1 MAKKSKPASRDV
13 ATNRA
18 DAQESRQLQ
27 EPDLD
32 LRAIFPASA
41 PFLRSWSSI
50 HSYILLTALTILSL
64 LPFLGEAF
72 HVDDTLFLFA
82 AKQIV
87 QHPADPYGF
96 QLVWNKKLERMSDV
110 TMNPPLACYYAA
122 FTGRIAGWSEQA
134 LHIAF
139 LLPTLAVVLGTY
151 RLARRCTRF
160 PLLAALATLLTPG
173 VLVSATSV
181 MCDTMMV
188 ALWIWAA
195 ILWIEGLDPVKPV
208 YLLAASFL
216 IAASAMTKY
225 FGIALIPLLL
235 VYSVVRLRRMGWWA
249 AYFAIPILT
258 LIGYEFWTAQ
268 LYGRGL
274 IAEAAQFAGAQREFQ
289 QGSTLVHG
297 LVSLSFAGGCALT
310 ALMLTPLLWR
320 GKQIL
325 AAAAATAV
333 AALAL
338 TFNWLNY
345 GARVG
350 GPKAAQSIMEHWP
363 LISFQLTLCI
373 LSGVVILAMA
383 VADLWTHKK
392 DAESWL
398 LALWVVGTWIFAGFL
413 NWTVNARSVL
423 PLIPAAG
430 ILIFRRLERQPR
442 IFTRRATV
450 AAIALGMVVAA
461 FLSFWITAAD
471 AAWANS
477 ARDAADRIYQNT
489 QAERG
494 TLYFAGHWGFQYYME
509 AKGFT
514 PGDEENSPFRD
525 GDLIILPANN
535 TELIRP
541 RPFRFIGQQN
551 LELLQGELATTM
563 NSALGAGFYSSYWG
577 PLPFAFGRV
586 PAEVYRIGHIVSLRR
601 QDAAGKNEAGSP
613 QK

>member
-1 MAKKSKPASRDV
+1 MLPASV
-13 ATNRA
+13 
-18 DAQESRQLQ
+18 
-27 EPDLD
+27 
-32 LRAIFPASA
+32 
-41 PFLRSWSSI
+41 PFLSNWSPA
-50 HSYILLTALTILSL
+50 HSYLLLAAATILSL
-64 LPFLGEAF
+64 LPFMGEAF

-87 QHPADPYGF
+87 QHPLDPYGF

-122 FTGRIAGWSEQA
+122 LAGRVAGWSERA
-134 LHIAF
+134 LHLAF

-160 PLLAALATLLTPG
+160 PLLAALAALLTPG

-195 ILWIEGLDPVKPV
+195 ILWIEGLEPVKPV
-208 YLLAASFL
+208 YLLAASVL
-216 IAASAMTKY
+216 IAASAVTKY
-225 FGIALIPLLL
+225 FGVALIPLL
-235 VYSVVRLRRMGWWA
+235 VVSSVVRLRRLGWWVS
-249 AYFAIPILT
+249 YLVIPVLS
-258 LIGYEFWTAQ
+258 LVGYEFWTAR

-274 IAEAAQFAGAQREFQ
+274 IAGAAEFAGAQRELQ

-310 ALMLTPLLWR
+310 VLMLTPLLWR
-320 GKQIL
+320 WKQIFAGAVL
-325 AAAAATAV
+325 SGV

-338 TFNWLNY
+338 TFNWLDY

-350 GPKAAQSIMEHWP
+350 GHKAAQSIMEHWL

-373 LSGVVILAMA
+373 LSGVAILAMA
-383 VADLWTHKK
+383 MADLWTHKK

-398 LALWVVGTWIFAGFL
+398 LSLWVVGTWSFAGFL

-423 PLIPAAG
+423 PLIPAAA
-430 ILIFRRLERQPR
+430 ILIFRRLERRPR
-442 IFTRRATV
+442 IFTAQGTALAV
-450 AAIALGMVVAA
+450 AAGLMVAGL
-461 FLSFWITAAD
+461 LSFWITAAD

-477 ARDAADRIYQNT
+477 EREAADQIYQNA
-489 QAERG
+489 QAESGRVH
-494 TLYFAGHWGFQYYME
+494 FAGHWGFQYYMQ

-514 PGDEENSPFRD
+514 PEDEENSKFGD
-525 GDLIILPANN
+525 GDLIIIPENN

-541 RPFRFIGQQN
+541 SQFRFVGQQN

-563 NSALGAGFYSSYWG
+563 SSGLDAGFYSSYWG

-586 PAEVYRIGHIVSLRR
+586 PPEVYHIGHIAPLRR
-601 QDAAGKNEAGSP
+601 QNTTGNNSRSSD
-613 QK
+613 

>member
-1 MAKKSKPASRDV
+1 MAKRPRSASRDF
-13 ATNRA
+13 AKAKAET
-18 DAQESRQLQ
+18 QENRQLR
-27 EPDLD
+27 ESDLD
-32 LRAIFPASA
+32 VRTMLPASV
-41 PFLRSWSSI
+41 PFLSSWSPV
-50 HSYILLTALTILSL
+50 HSYILLAALTILSL

-87 QHPADPYGF
+87 QHQADPYGF

-122 FTGRIAGWSEQA
+122 LAGRIAGWSEKA
-134 LHIAF
+134 LHLAF

-160 PLLAALATLLTPG
+160 PMLAALAALLTPG

-181 MCDTMMV
+181 MCDMMMV

-195 ILWIEGLDPVKPV
+195 ILWIEGLEPMKPA
-208 YLLAASFL
+208 YLLAASVL
-216 IAASAMTKY
+216 IAASAVTKY
-225 FGIALIPLLL
+225 FGIALIPLLV
-235 VYSVVRLRRMGWWA
+235 VYSVVRLRRLGWWA
-249 AYFAIPILT
+249 GFFVIPILS
-258 LIGYEFWTAQ
+258 LAGYEIWTAR

-274 IAEAAQFAGAQREFQ
+274 IAGAADFAGAQREFQ

-310 ALMLTPLLWR
+310 ALMLAPLLWR
-320 GKQIL
+320 WKQIL
-325 AAAAATAV
+325 AGGVMSGV

-338 TFNWLNY
+338 TFNWLDY

-350 GPKAAQSIMEHWP
+350 GHKAAQSIVEHWL

-373 LSGVVILAMA
+373 LSGVAILAMA
-383 VADLWTHKK
+383 IADLWTHKK

-423 PLIPAAG
+423 PLVPAAA
-430 ILIFRRLERQPR
+430 ILIFRRLERCPR
-442 IFTRRATV
+442 ILTPRGTAAAMAGGLMV
-450 AAIALGMVVAA
+450 AAV
-461 FLSFWITAAD
+461 LSFWITAAD

-477 ARDAADRIYQNT
+477 EREAADLIFQKTR
-489 QAERG
+489 AERG
-494 TLYFAGHWGFQYYME
+494 TVYFAGHWGFQYYMQG
-509 AKGFT
+509 KGFT
-514 PGDEENSPFRD
+514 PGDEENSNFRD
-525 GDLIILPANN
+525 GDLIVIPENN
-535 TELIRP
+535 TELIHP
-541 RPFRFIGQQN
+541 SQFRFVGQEN
-551 LELLQGELATTM
+551 LELLRGEVATTM
-563 NSALGAGFYSSYWG
+563 SSALDAGFYSSYWG

-586 PAEVYRIGHIVSLRR
+586 PTEVYHIGHIVLRR
-601 QDAAGKNEAGSP
+601 QNTTGNN
-613 QK
+613 